1 MDEMVFASATTLAR
15 AIRQHELS
23 SEEVVEAHLAR
34 IEAVN
39 PKLNAVVQIA
49 AEQARAEART
59 ADQALAAGESVGPLH
74 GIPFTAKDW
83 LETAGLICAAGE
95 QARRNYVPEADATV
109 VARMRAAG
117 AILLGKTNI
126 LTENSVYGRTFNPYD
141 LSRTAG
147 YSSSGEASIIAAGG
161 SPVGLGSD
169 SGGSIRTPAACCGVV
184 GLKPTQ
190 GRVPSTGHYPRVGGL
205 SDPRTQIGPMAR
217 FVEDLALV
225 FPIIAGVDW
234 RDAEVVPM
242 PIGTMEEVDLP
253 SLHVAF
259 YTQNFISEPTQEI
272 VEMTRRV
279 AQMLDGVGMV
289 VEETL
294 PPRLDEA
301 LAITHSYWSRP
312 ESESWDEWKPDGEAQ
327 LSSEEVEKSL
337 WQWER
342 FRRSMLP
349 FMEQYDVILTPSMEQ
364 PAPLHGPESGAGAA
378 FTLPFSL
385 TGYPCV
391 VVRAGTSSEGM
402 PIGVQ
407 VVARPWRENVAL
419 AVAHLIESE
428 MGGWQPPPPFDTRA
442 SS

>member
-1 MDEMVFASATTLAR
+1 MDDLIFASAATLAR
-15 AIRQHELS
+15 AIREREVS
-23 SEEVVEAHLAR
+23 SVEVVEAHLSR

-39 PKLNAVVQIA
+39 PKLNAVVQLG
-49 AEQARAEART
+49 AEQARAEAEA
-59 ADQALAAGESVGPLH
+59 ADRALAAGEPVDPLH
-74 GIPFTAKDW
+74 GVPFTAKDW

-95 QARRNYVPEADATV
+95 EARRHYVPEEDATV

-126 LTENSVYGRTFNPYD
+126 LTENVVYGRTFNPYD

-147 YSSSGEASIIAAGG
+147 YSSSGEAAIIAAGG

-169 SGGSIRTPAACCGVV
+169 SGGSIRVPAYTCGIA

-234 RDAEVVPM
+234 RDSEVVPM
-242 PIGTMEEVDLP
+242 PLGAMEEVQLP
-253 SLHVAF
+253 SLRVAF
-259 YTQNFISEPTQEI
+259 YTENFISPPTQET
-272 VEMTRRV
+272 VEVTQRAARV
-279 AQMLDGVGMV
+279 LGAAGLV

-301 LAITHSYWSRP
+301 LAITLSYWRRP
-312 ESESWDEWKPDGEAQ
+312 ESESWDEWKPDGEVH
-327 LSSEEVEKSL
+327 LSSEEVEQSL

-342 FRRSMLP
+342 FRRSMLR
-349 FMEQYDVILTPSMEQ
+349 FMEQYDVILTPAGEQ
-364 PAPLHGPESGAGAA
+364 PAPPHGSQSGGIGTAY
-378 FTLPFSL
+378 TLPFSL

-391 VVRAGTSSEGM
+391 VVRAGTSPEGL

-407 VVARPWRENVAL
+407 VVARPWREEVAL
-419 AVAHLIESE
+419 AVARLIERE
-428 MGGWQPPPPFDTRA
+428 MGGWQRPPL
-442 SS
+442 